1 MKKAVSLFL
10 ALIVLLSA
18 GYSAAEDMEGYSGI
32 YEVPYAGFRFNV
44 PETYRNLAGSLE
56 FNTAEIAEGSYL
68 FFCSYY
74 TAPRDELNKYLDRD
88 SDISFPETVIS
99 DGLFCF
105 FSLGNGLT
113 MQRYSQLSGENYPEE
128 NAREIGRIGD
138 RSFYLYMDGP
148 NPYFIEDA
156 DPAYRDEYTAMAS
169 AFDELADSFVLHEP
183 VERNLYA
190 GLVGTQTEFVTTDL
204 DGNTVFSTDLFAQ
217 SKITM
222 LNIWATWCGPCEGE
236 LEDLQSIYKRYRDK
250 DVSVVGFLYDDNIE
264 AARKM
269 LDEYNVTYLNILMPN
284 GMTEALNVEG
294 FPTTYFFG
302 PDGMML
308 TEPVDGPKVERY
320 STILNE
326 LLRDR

>member
-88 SDISFPETVIS
+88 SGLSFPETVIS

-105 FSLGNGLT
+105 FSLGNRLT

-204 DGNTVFSTDLFAQ
+204 DGNTVFSADLFAQ

-250 DVSVVGFLYDDNIE
+250 NVSVVGFLYDDDIE
-264 AARKM
+264 TARKM

-326 LLRDR
+326 LLRDS